1 MKKKHL
7 IVATVVALSASMMM
21 QSCIGSFALFNKVKN
36 WNEHV
41 GDKFVNELVF
51 VAMWI
56 LPVYELSFV
65 ADLFILNTIEFWSGT
80 NPALAE
86 TKVIDG
92 KDAQYLVARNQNGYV
107 ITNMKTN
114 QETRFNFNAQDNSWS
129 LENNG
134 QEVKLFTFVDDTH
147 VDIIN
152 RDGGYTRVE
161 LSQPGV
167 LAYQQLVGV
176 DGVAFALR
184 SDRIATQRVKN
195 RSPGAI
201 SHERPWIVGA
211 VLAPIPVK

>member
-1 MKKKHL
+1 MKKKHI

-184 SDRIATQRVKN
+184 
-195 RSPGAI
+195 
-201 SHERPWIVGA
+201 
-211 VLAPIPVK
+211 

>member
-1 MKKKHL
+1 MSTW
-7 IVATVVALSASMMM
+7 ATSLSMNS
-21 QSCIGSFALFNKVKN
+21 S
-36 WNEHV
+36 
-41 GDKFVNELVF
+41 
-51 VAMWI
+51 
-56 LPVYELSFV
+56 LSLCGFCPYMS
-65 ADLFILNTIEFWSGT
+65 WSGT

-184 SDRIATQRVKN
+184 
-195 RSPGAI
+195 
-201 SHERPWIVGA
+201 
-211 VLAPIPVK
+211 